1 MEESGNKSS
10 SYDYL
15 DEEDEESSAAAI
27 PTAKPDARV
36 V

>member
-15 DEEDEESSAAAI
+15 DEEDEESNK
-27 PTAKPDARV
+27 TVNVAKPDARV

>member
-15 DEEDEESSAAAI
+15 DEEDEESSK
-27 PTAKPDARV
+27 TVSVAKPDARV